1 MRIACR
7 LLAVA
12 ALVLWLSPPGVAQRP
27 PRGASGG
34 QRDPTPAPSA
44 GTVTI
49 GALLPLSGPSAWFG
63 KEMRQGM
70 ELAVADLKALFSGK
84 AAPDT
89 TAGSDKRAA
98 PEKTADP
105 EKTTIKKIPDP
116 TRTTVPESTL
126 KAPTPKASTKQE
138 SAGPARGQDEPR
150 EAESGPPVMAE
161 LVSGPG
167 IQLTLET
174 RDVAT
179 LDTREALAKF
189 HEVATAS
196 IPVVLAASPTPTLAI
211 YPAAASRDVLV
222 VHLGHVTGRL
232 PQSSRTL
239 VHTRPPVAVR
249 AEALVGYARGRGAAR
264 LAVLAGGDEFGK
276 AVRAAVAA
284 RWRAWGLALVQDES
298 VSVEAPDLGERLRRL
313 VRLAPDAL
321 LLGFEGPDLGDIA
334 RQAREAGYPGFILA
348 LDNDPALA
356 LAAGPALEPVVI
368 LAEAFVAEP
377 DTRAA
382 RFAEAYRKKYGTPP
396 SRWAAQA
403 YEAVAM
409 IAEGLRAAR
418 QAGGDPVGGTR
429 LREALA
435 ARGSFPSLTG
445 GRVVLRGDGTVERP
459 LALFTASGGR
469 LTFVRYVEPAGGAA
483 PTSRP

>member
-1 MRIACR
+1 MPLFMRITWR
-7 LLAVA
+7 LLAAA
-12 ALVLWLSPPGVAQRP
+12 ALVLWLVPVGTAQSPSR
-27 PRGASGG
+27 SKTGG
-34 QRDPTPAPSA
+34 QSQPAPA
-44 GTVTI
+44 PQPGTITI

-63 KEMRQGM
+63 KEMRQGL
-70 ELAVADLKALFSGK
+70 ELAVADLKALPSGD
-84 AAPDT
+84 AAPGI
-89 TAGSDKRAA
+89 ASGS
-98 PEKTADP
+98 
-105 EKTTIKKIPDP
+105 EKTTASGTIPDSEKP
-116 TRTTVPESTL
+116 AGSKKTTVPQSTL
-126 KAPTPKASTKQE
+126 KAPTAKAPTKDQE
-138 SAGPARGQDEPR
+138 SAGPARGPAEPR
-150 EAESGPPVMAE
+150 EAESGPPVMGE

-167 IQLTLET
+167 IRLTLET

-189 HEVATAS
+189 NELAAAS
-196 IPVVLAASPTPTLAI
+196 VPVVLTASPTPTLAI

-222 VHLGHVTGRL
+222 VHQGPVTARL
-232 PQSSRTL
+232 PASSRTL
-239 VHTRPPVAVR
+239 VHTRRPVAAR

-298 VSVEAPDLGERLRRL
+298 VSPEAPDLGERLRRL

-321 LLGFEGPDLGDIA
+321 LLGLEGSDLGDIA
-334 RQAREAGYPGFILA
+334 RQAREAGYPGLILA
-348 LDNDPALA
+348 LDDDPAFVLT
-356 LAAGPALEPVVI
+356 AGPALEPVVS

-377 DTRAA
+377 GTRAA
-382 RFAEAYRKKYGTPP
+382 RFAEAYRKKFGGPP
-396 SRWAAQA
+396 SRYAAQA

-418 QAGGDPVGGTR
+418 AAGGDPVGGTR

-435 ARGSFPSLTG
+435 ARRSFPSLTG
-445 GRVVLRGDGTVERP
+445 GRLVVRDDGTVERP